1 MNAIVKELVSV
12 LDRQRALR
20 AEGGHFDERARI
32 QNDLHALRATLRRRD
47 EWKEL
52 DDVA

>member
-1 MNAIVKELVSV
+1 MEPVVRELISV

-32 QNDLHALRATLRRRD
+32 QSDLHALRATLRRRD